1 MVARTSHCEPQQ
13 LQQAIAGE
21 LAEPAATRLSQH
33 LQVCLHCRAEL
44 ERLAGDAQWW
54 DDARAYLGSTPTLD
68 VLPTMSGA
76 TTFADPLLA
85 QNSMTKNA
93 LPDEDLDEA
102 VEAPLDFL
110 TPSTLPGSLGKLG
123 DYEVDAVIGRGGMG
137 IVFRG
142 HDPSL
147 NRHVAIK
154 VLARPLASSAA
165 ARRRFTREA
174 QAAAAVVH
182 ENVIPIHCVGLAD
195 HTPFLVMQLV
205 LGHSL
210 QDRIDVQ
217 GPLHVEEVL
226 RIAMQ
231 TARGLA
237 AAHAQGLVHRDIKP
251 ANILLEKGID
261 RVRITDFG
269 LARAVDDASQTQS
282 GFIAGTPQYMAP
294 EQARGEPI
302 DARADLFCLGSVM
315 YAMCTGHPPFRAET
329 TLAVLRRI
337 CDDTPRDV
345 RQSNAAVPVWL
356 ASIVHRLLAK
366 RPEERYASANEVAA
380 LLEQWLAHWQQPTII
395 AAPVMPQTKKRKR
408 SRFVSAALTATAI
421 AIGLTVWFTWP
432 PADEFQPPA
441 MSEAAVA
448 APAAPTTP
456 KQTKPKRSSRS
467 TPSSQQVA
475 TNPEPWPDEQ
485 APPLSVTYTFPGAPT
500 ASEGNSEFGQ
510 EILALDQEL
519 RRLESQSFTPE
530 VPNQSLQQS
539 ITELSSLLGDLE
551 SSLQPVR
558 RPPQDLEE
566 PNRAGT
572 ALPQSLQPPTTH

>member
-1 MVARTSHCEPQQ
+1 MVASTNHCEPQQ
-13 LQQAIAGE
+13 LHQALAGE

-33 LQVCLHCRAEL
+33 LQVCLHCRTEL
-44 ERLAGDAQWW
+44 ERLAGDAAWW
-54 DDARAYLGSTPTLD
+54 NDARAYLATTESVDAAPTS
-68 VLPTMSGA
+68 SGA
-76 TTFADPLLA
+76 TTFADPLFA
-85 QNSMTKNA
+85 QNAMTNNA

-102 VEAPLDFL
+102 VDAPLDFL
-110 TPSTLPGSLGKLG
+110 APSTLPGSLGKLG
-123 DYEVDAVIGRGGMG
+123 DYEVDAIIGRGGMG

-182 ENVIPIHCVGLAD
+182 ENVIPIHCVGTAD

-210 QDRIDVQ
+210 QDRIDGQ

-395 AAPVMPQTKKRKR
+395 AAPVMTTLRKRKR
-408 SRFVSAALTATAI
+408 PRFFRIALAAAAI
-421 AIGLTVWFTWP
+421 AIGFTAWLTWP
-432 PADEFQPPA
+432 PADDEQFNDLA
-441 MSEAAVA
+441 MVETAAA
-448 APAAPTTP
+448 APASP
-456 KQTKPKRSSRS
+456 KPSKQSKPKRSSRS
-467 TPSSQQVA
+467 TPSSPREA
-475 TNPEPWPDEQ
+475 TNVAPWTTEHIPQ
-485 APPLSVTYTFPGAPT
+485 PAAPYLPPFAPIT
-500 ASEGNSEFGQ
+500 SEGNTEFGQ

-519 RRLESQSFTPE
+519 QRLESQTFAPE
-530 VPNQSLQQS
+530 
-539 ITELSSLLGDLE
+539 I
-551 SSLQPVR
+551 
-558 RPPQDLEE
+558 
-566 PNRAGT
+566 PNRSLARLMSDLD
-572 ALPQSLQPPTTH
+572 ALLFFVESYRGPLPTPTTTLEPEATPY